1 MILTPSHTNSEN
13 ATRGDRNLRWRS
25 RAHLL
30 LDAMIDDVLEKD
42 TFHGSV
48 TLGILFKDRLI
59 IGLDS
64 DVRQTIRR

>member
-1 MILTPSHTNSEN
+1 M
-13 ATRGDRNLRWRS
+13 
-25 RAHLL
+25 L

-64 DVRQTIRR
+64 DVRQTIRK